1 MDRWKF
7 YAITHADHVFLNPT
21 SPARLEE
28 LIGLL
33 DLPPEPRVLDIGCG
47 TGELLVRLAEAHGA
61 NRSSGTGA
69 SGGSG
74 SGAGFRGVGVDTSPP
89 FLARARES
97 VARRVPGAVIELL
110 EMDGADYEAEAGAF
124 DLACCLGASWV
135 LAGHRG
141 TLQALSRA
149 VRPGGLVL
157 VGEPFW
163 RTEPPA
169 EYLAWSGMGRDEF
182 AGHAENVAMGE
193 SEGLVPLLA
202 WVSSDEDWD
211 RYETLQWRAAA
222 RYVTANPDDPDVGDL
237 LEGVAHARHEYLAW
251 GRVTL
256 GWALYLFG
264 RPADIAG
271 A

>member
-7 YAITHADHVFLNPT
+7 YAITHADHVVLNPT
-21 SPARLEE
+21 SPARLDE

-33 DLPPEPRVLDIGCG
+33 DLPPGPRVLDIGCG
-47 TGELLVRLAEAHGA
+47 TGELLVRLAED
-61 NRSSGTGA
+61 SGRA
-69 SGGSG
+69 AGSPG
-74 SGAGFRGVGVDTSPP
+74 KGAGFRGVGVDTSPP

-97 VARRVPGAVIELL
+97 VARRVPAAVIELL
-110 EMDGADYEAEAGAF
+110 EMDGADYEAEAVAF

-135 LAGHRG
+135 FAGHRG

-149 VRPGGLVL
+149 VRPGGQVL

-169 EYLAWSGMGRDEF
+169 EYLAWSGMRRDEF

-211 RYETLQWRAAA
+211 RYETLQWRAAG
-222 RYVTANPDDPDVGDL
+222 RYAAANPDDPDVHDL
-237 LEGVAHARHEYLAW
+237 LERVAHARHEYLAW
-251 GRVTL
+251 GRDTL

-264 RPADIAG
+264 RPADVQPA
-271 A
+271 